1 MEDDLQVEIWPPKN
15 RSMTLRFSS
24 GSQRFEQDFTTSVFP
39 FLEQLCDAVRVL
51 HDGFIDE
58 TIRLLIGAPECDLC
72 LQAAAESSRAV
83 LKVTSGETTSAAR
96 YFLCTL
102 SSDLKVSGRKLCH
115 HSSLL
120 SGVCD

>member
-83 LKVTSGETTSAAR
+83 LKVNIWRDHKRSAI
-96 YFLCTL
+96 FPEH
-102 SSDLKVSGRKLCH
+102 SVSDLKVSGRKLCH